1 MGKPLVTAARAW
13 LVNLLN
19 RHERGQTAT
28 EYVLIILAVVLFL
41 VFAAIALQPVL
52 SNAVVAISSWIAG
65 NGPPP

>member
-1 MGKPLVTAARAW
+1 MQLVTAVRAW
-13 LVNLLN
+13 LTNSLN

-65 NGPPP
+65 NGAPP

>member
-1 MGKPLVTAARAW
+1 MQMFTAVRAW
-13 LVNLLN
+13 LTNLVN

-52 SNAVVAISSWIAG
+52 SGAVVAISSWIAG